1 MVRQE
6 FCDVSVK
13 GFGEAA
19 DTFLNMAEE
28 VWSEMRDAQ
37 GLVGQEDGGWG
48 RKLPCNQNLEFSFS
62 SVDPDLVSRSAGL
75 SAPGHQCQL
84 AVADRAEISMILV
97 P

>member
-1 MVRQE
+1 MTYSVR
-6 FCDVSVK
+6 
-13 GFGEAA
+13 GFGGMA
-19 DTFLNMAEE
+19 DTFLSMMEG

-37 GLVGQEDGGWG
+37 ALIGQEDLGWG

-62 SVDPDLVSRSAGL
+62 SVDPVLVSRSAGL
-75 SAPGHQCQL
+75 RAPGHQFQL

>member
-1 MVRQE
+1 M
-6 FCDVSVK
+6 
-13 GFGEAA
+13 A
-19 DTFLNMAEE
+19 DTFLNMMEGIL
-28 VWSEMRDAQ
+28 SDMRDAQ
-37 GLVGQEDGGWG
+37 ALIGQEDLGWG

-75 SAPGHQCQL
+75 RAPGYQFQL